1 MNIMKDR
8 FLDNNKTYL
17 FKNNKNIKTQ
27 FRLEELKK
35 NEQLRVLEAEE
46 KETVEN
52 RAAKKLVAEQRRI
65 AR

>member
-1 MNIMKDR
+1 MPWP
-8 FLDNNKTYL
+8 KTGATHY
-17 FKNNKNIKTQ
+17 TQ
-27 FRLEELKK
+27 LGLLGLITYYFRLEELKK

-46 KETVEN
+46 KETEEK